1 LFFTGLHTQVGLI
14 NDAFMEGNRR
24 NNCGS
29 RIGKFVG
36 SALAAKFAGQIGMI
50 ASTIGLMNTRGLM
63 ELIVLNIGLEKSV
76 NARSIYNDG
85 NYGIGNNVHDRT
97 SFEFNWLYF

>member
-1 LFFTGLHTQVGLI
+1 
-14 NDAFMEGNRR
+14 MEGNR

-29 RIGKFVG
+29 MIGKFVG
-36 SALAAKFAGQIGMI
+36 SALAAKFVGQNCMI
-50 ASTIGLMNTRGLM
+50 ATIGADEYAWFNGVNRFKYWFRTK
-63 ELIVLNIGLEKSV
+63 VLT

-97 SFEFNWLYF
+97 SFEFNWLYFWNKKTCGGG